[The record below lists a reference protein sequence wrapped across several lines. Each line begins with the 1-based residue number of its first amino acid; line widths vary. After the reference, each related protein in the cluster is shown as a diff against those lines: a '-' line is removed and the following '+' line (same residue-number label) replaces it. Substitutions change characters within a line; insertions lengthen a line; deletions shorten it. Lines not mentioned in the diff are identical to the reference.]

1 MAKDEEL
8 ENLDLGEEKKSPKK
22 LYIIVGG
29 VLGLLIAIG
38 ATLYFMGFFSSEE
51 SSEIEKTDE
60 EVVEEVVL
68 APAIY
73 FDLSGE
79 SEQKFIVQ
87 VQSPD
92 IRMLQVSISVMA
104 RKQEVIDVV
113 EKHLPRLR
121 NNILLLLANEEP
133 EKLKMSKGKEKLR
146 NKILKEVQ
154 QVVEEETG
162 EKEGVEGL
170 YFTEFVMQ

>member
-8 ENLDLGEEKKSPKK
+8 GDLDLGDENKSSKK

-29 VLGLLIAIG
+29 ALGLLIAIG
-38 ATLYFMGFFSSEE
+38 ATLYFMGFFSSEDN
-51 SSEIEKTDE
+51 SDTEKTDD
-60 EVVEEVVL
+60 EVVEETVL
-68 APAIY
+68 EPAVY
-73 FDLSGE
+73 FDLSGK

-87 VQSPD
+87 VQSTD

-121 NNILLLLANEEP
+121 NNILLLLASEDP

-154 QVVEEETG
+154 QVVEEEMG
-162 EKEGVEGL
+162 EEEGVEGL
-170 YFTEFVMQ
+170 YFTGFVMQ

>member
-22 LYIIVGG
+22 LYIIIGG
-29 VLGLLIAIG
+29 VLGLLIAVG

-51 SSEIEKTDE
+51 KSEAEATDD
-60 EVVEEVVL
+60 EVVEEAVL
-68 APAIY
+68 EPAIY
-73 FDLSGE
+73 FDLSGK

-87 VQSPD
+87 VQSDD
-92 IRMLQVSISVMA
+92 IRMMQVSISVMA

-113 EKHLPRLR
+113 ETHLPRLR
-121 NNILLLLANEEP
+121 NNILLLLASEDP
-133 EKLKMSKGKEKLR
+133 EKLKMAKGKEKLR

-154 QVVEEETG
+154 QVVEEEMG
-162 EKEGVEGL
+162 EKDGVEGL
-170 YFTEFVMQ
+170 YFTGFVMQ